1 MYKIKDFAKNVES
14 KSGPEKINA
23 LIAELIN
30 NASSYSANFPVIKN
44 KDELKVLK
52 EKL

>member
-1 MYKIKDFAKNVES
+1 MLVNAKTVES
-14 KSGPEKINA
+14 KPGPEKINA

-30 NASSYSANFPVIKN
+30 NASNYSANFPVIKS
-44 KDELKVLK
+44 KDELQVLK